1 MLTIE
6 SYIQKNKS
14 DMIQSLLHASV
25 THEKVIYPVIG
36 NKAYFEFVLENPFP
50 EAKDVEISW
59 KCSELRLFAYTI
71 ILEKGIFLIFHN
83 FIVYFIILLLSDK
96 YLHMMHIILL
106 FSSS

>member
-6 SYIQKNKS
+6 SYIQRNKT

-50 EAKDVEISW
+50 EAKEVEISW
-59 KCSELRLFAYTI
+59 KCPELRLFAYTI
-71 ILEKGIFLIFHN
+71 VLEKLVFYSFHN
-83 FIVYFIILLLSDK
+83 FQYIYIFFFASLR
-96 YLHMMHIILL
+96 
-106 FSSS
+106 

>member
-6 SYIQKNKS
+6 SYIQRNKT

-50 EAKDVEISW
+50 EAKEVEISW
-59 KCSELRLFAYTI
+59 KCPELR
-71 ILEKGIFLIFHN
+71 
-83 FIVYFIILLLSDK
+83 
-96 YLHMMHIILL
+96 YLHIQL
-106 FSSS
+106 FSKTDFFPFSQFSIYILSFCLS

>member
-6 SYIQKNKS
+6 SYIQRNKT

-50 EAKDVEISW
+50 EAKEVEISW
-59 KCSELRLFAYTI
+59 KCPELR
-71 ILEKGIFLIFHN
+71 
-83 FIVYFIILLLSDK
+83 
-96 YLHMMHIILL
+96 YLHIQ
-106 FSSS
+106 FF